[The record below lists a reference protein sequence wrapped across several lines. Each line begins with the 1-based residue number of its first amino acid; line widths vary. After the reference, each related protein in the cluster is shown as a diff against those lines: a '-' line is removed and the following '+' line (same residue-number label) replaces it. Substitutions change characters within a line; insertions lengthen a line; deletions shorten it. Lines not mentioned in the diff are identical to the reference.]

1 MTYLCSEMD
10 KFMKYAN
17 FFYTTV
23 GFEAYATASRPPK
36 DSLRNRIVFWG
47 NLVNLAIVGSG
58 EAIYFYLAIRA
69 GNLLEAVTVMS
80 YIGFIIV
87 GVSKIF
93 FIMWKKPALSAMV
106 QELEDL
112 FPRGKVQEA
121 QFHLEDYLRSCSRIS
136 FNYGLLYFVLIWTFN
151 LYPIME
157 LIVFEKWLKIRIVGK
172 TLPYLMYA
180 PWKWDDNWS
189 YYPLLVAQN
198 LGGYTSA
205 AGQIST
211 DLLLCSV
218 ATQVVMHF
226 DHLARSMENHNLSGD
241 WPEDSRFIS
250 EVVRYHERI
259 LRLSDVVNDIL
270 GVPLLLNFMVSSF
283 VICFVGFQMTVG
295 VSPDMITKLFL
306 YLVSSMSQVYLICHY
321 GQMVADASFGL
332 SVAVYNQNWSHADVR
347 YQRALLLII
356 ARAQKTTH
364 LKATIFLDITRSTMT
379 DLLQISYK
387 FFALLRTMYVQ

>member
-1 MTYLCSEMD
+1 MD

-172 TLPYLMYA
+172 TLP
-180 PWKWDDNWS
+180 
-189 YYPLLVAQN
+189 
-198 LGGYTSA
+198 
-205 AGQIST
+205 
-211 DLLLCSV
+211 
-218 ATQVVMHF
+218 
-226 DHLARSMENHNLSGD
+226 
-241 WPEDSRFIS
+241 
-250 EVVRYHERI
+250 
-259 LRLSDVVNDIL
+259 LSDV
-270 GVPLLLNFMVSSF
+270 
-283 VICFVGFQMTVG
+283 
-295 VSPDMITKLFL
+295 
-306 YLVSSMSQVYLICHY
+306 
-321 GQMVADASFGL
+321 
-332 SVAVYNQNWSHADVR
+332 
-347 YQRALLLII
+347 
-356 ARAQKTTH
+356 
-364 LKATIFLDITRSTMT
+364 RS
-379 DLLQISYK
+379 LE
-387 FFALLRTMYVQ
+387 VE

>member
-1 MTYLCSEMD
+1 MD
-10 KFMKYAN
+10 KFMKYTN
-17 FFYTTV
+17 FFFTTL
-23 GFEAYATASRPPK
+23 GFEAYATESRQPT
-36 DSLRNRIVFWG
+36 DSLRNRLVFWG
-47 NLVNLAIVGSG
+47 SLSNLGIAGLG
-58 EAIYFYLAIRA
+58 ECIYFCMVISE

-80 YIGFIIV
+80 YIGFVAV
-87 GVSKIF
+87 GFIKIF
-93 FIMWKKPALSAMV
+93 FIRWKKTALSALM
-106 QELEDL
+106 QELEDM

-121 QFHLEDYLRSCSRIS
+121 KFQLEEYLRSCSRIS
-136 FNYGLLYFVLIWTFN
+136 FNYGLLYIVLIWTFN
-151 LYPIME
+151 LFPVME
-157 LIVFEKWLKIRIVGK
+157 LIVFEKWLKIREVGK
-172 TLPYLMYA
+172 LLPYLLYV

-189 YYPLLVAQN
+189 YYLL
-198 LGGYTSA
+198 LGALNIAGITSA
-205 AGQIST
+205 AAQISS

-218 ATQVVMHF
+218 ATQLVMHF
-226 DHLARSMENHNLSGD
+226 DHLARSMEHHNLSGN

-321 GQMVADASFGL
+321 GQLVADASSGL
-332 SVAVYNQNWSHADVR
+332 SVAVYNQNWTQADAR
-347 YQRALLLII
+347 YQRALVLII
-356 ARAQKTTH
+356 ARAQKTTY

>member
-1 MTYLCSEMD
+1 MD

-17 FFYTTV
+17 FFFTSL
-23 GFEAYATASRPPK
+23 GFEAYSTESRPPT
-36 DSLRNRIVFWG
+36 DSLRNKLVFWG
-47 NLVNLAIVGSG
+47 SLANLGIAGLG
-58 EAIYFYLAIRA
+58 EFIYFYLAIA
-69 GNLLEAVTVMS
+69 EGNLLEAVTVMS
-80 YIGFIIV
+80 YIGFITV
-87 GVSKIF
+87 GLTKIF
-93 FIMWKKPALSAMV
+93 FIKWKKPALSALV

-121 QFHLEDYLRSCSRIS
+121 KFKLEEYLGSCSRIS
-136 FNYGLLYFVLIWTFN
+136 FNYGLLYFILIWTFN

-157 LIVFEKWLKIRIVGK
+157 LIVFEKWLMVREVGK
-172 TLPYLMYA
+172 MLPYLLYI
-180 PWKWDDNWS
+180 PWKWDDNWT
-189 YYPLLVAQN
+189 YYMLLVALN
-198 LGGYTSA
+198 IAGYTSA
-205 AGQIST
+205 SAQIST

-226 DHLARSMENHNLSGD
+226 DYLARSMENHNLSGD
-241 WPEDSRFIS
+241 WPEDSRFIC

-259 LRLSDVVNDIL
+259 LRLSDVVNNIL
-270 GVPLLLNFMVSSF
+270 GIPLLLNFMVSSF

-306 YLVSSMSQVYLICHY
+306 YLVSSMSQVYMICHY
-321 GQMVADASFGL
+321 GQMVADASTGL
-332 SVAVYNQNWSHADVR
+332 SVAVYNQNWSHADAR
-347 YQRALLLII
+347 YQRALILII
-356 ARAQKTTH
+356 ARAQKTTY